1 MKEET
6 IGLNMKFKD
15 AKNKL
20 IFSYQDVVVILEKL
34 LKEQLKEDLER
45 IEKEV
50 KEVAKIFHR
59 F

>member
-1 MKEET
+1 
-6 IGLNMKFKD
+6 MKFKD